1 MTIPTPYPD
10 LNALLEEFVNQARAS
25 LGGEL
30 IGLYLVGSFAL
41 GGFDHDS
48 DVDFLCVT
56 RDELTSVKQAS
67 IRAMHGRLYD
77 LETPFAQHF
86 EGSYISAERLRRGAD
101 GSALFYLDNTAR
113 ALIWSDHCNKLVVR
127 WTLHQHG
134 IALHGPAANTLLEP
148 VDSEALRQ
156 ETRQTLRS
164 WLEEILAKPQLVDNR
179 WYQAYAVVTRC
190 RMLYTLREGV
200 VASKP
205 AAVRWALE
213 HLDSSWAGL
222 IERSWRDRP
231 NPSLTS
237 KLPADPEDA
246 RQTLE
251 FVKYAATLII

>member
-1 MTIPTPYPD
+1 MTSTTPYPE
-10 LNALLEEFVNQARAS
+10 LNALLEEFVRQARAS
-25 LGGEL
+25 LEADL
-30 IGLYLVGSFAL
+30 IGLYVVGSFAL
-41 GGFDHDS
+41 GGFDEDS

-56 RDELTSVKQAS
+56 RDELTSTQQAS
-67 IRAMHGRLYD
+67 IQSMHGRLYD
-77 LETPFAQHF
+77 SGTPFAQHL
-86 EGSYISAERLRRGAD
+86 EGSYISAERLRLAPD
-101 GSALFYLDNTAR
+101 GSELFYLDNTAR
-113 ALIWSDHCNKLVVR
+113 ALIWSDHCNKSVVR
-127 WTLHQHG
+127 WTLYQHG
-134 IALHGPAANTLLEP
+134 IALHGPTANTLLEL

-156 ETRQTLRS
+156 ETRRSMRS
-164 WLEEILAKPQLVDNR
+164 WLEEILAQPQLVDNR

-190 RMLYTLREGV
+190 RMLYTLREGA

-237 KLPADPEDA
+237 KLPANLEDA

-251 FVKYAATLII
+251 FVEYAATFNG